1 MTYSTI
7 HSTIRL
13 ELQSRDSVRPSA
25 PLARP
30 KRNLQH
36 VQKAVLL
43 LSCFRSCRGTWVGSR
58 NLRRCC
64 NGGVVSAGD
73 RDVTVFGRVEGSRR
87 RDEPHTGSSKIIAR
101 HGAAARAALG
111 PPHMS
116 TLPEG
121 RASATRPQLAP
132 CDSRKRAMA
141 DSQALTRTSRPG
153 PAWQS
158 PWPWPASALRTSA
171 KIALCPALLRP
182 QGINQPVKASTTPA
196 THRHARPCTT
206 GGPTSRRLSR
216 TLSEQQRA
224 ATAAA
229 SSSNSSEQQQQQ
241 RTTAASSRSE
251 QQQRAAAASSN
262 SEQQQQ

>member
-111 PPHMS
+111 VLAIGRPRRRAPLAQERPMS
-116 TLPEG
+116 LHF
-121 RASATRPQLAP
+121 S
-132 CDSRKRAMA
+132 
-141 DSQALTRTSRPG
+141 
-153 PAWQS
+153 
-158 PWPWPASALRTSA
+158 
-171 KIALCPALLRP
+171 
-182 QGINQPVKASTTPA
+182 
-196 THRHARPCTT
+196 HFARPLLP
-206 GGPTSRRLSR
+206 GS
-216 TLSEQQRA
+216 
-224 ATAAA
+224 AAA
-229 SSSNSSEQQQQQ
+229 SS
-241 RTTAASSRSE
+241 TGASMAVLPGSPPSPAPPAQANLLPRFGLNLENHSCSPPVRGLGSKRPCGG
-251 QQQRAAAASSN
+251 RAPSADHTPEKTLARAEVDSLFIKVLFFRR
-262 SEQQQQ
+262 EDRPAPRLDL

>member
-1 MTYSTI
+1 MAHPSPQPGFFGLFI
-7 HSTIRL
+7 FVIGHIR
-13 ELQSRDSVRPSA
+13 ELVSNNQQKPCA
-25 PLARP
+25 ILAASCLVGYVPQNLVGVSDELVMANSYR
-30 KRNLQH
+30 KR
-36 VQKAVLL
+36 A
-43 LSCFRSCRGTWVGSR
+43 GGY
-58 NLRRCC
+58 RR
-64 NGGVVSAGD
+64 
-73 RDVTVFGRVEGSRR
+73 T
-87 RDEPHTGSSKIIAR
+87 R
-101 HGAAARAALG
+101 H
-111 PPHMS
+111 
-116 TLPEG
+116 
-121 RASATRPQLAP
+121 SATRPQLAP

-224 ATAAA
+224 ATATA